1 MALTHGEK
9 SYKDSHCGIALVV
22 LTYTYVVTESK
33 VTARRAIRRIC
44 CILGERLRWGGGMNM
59 AREGSGLIRVNLGC
73 GLITPSGWVNVD
85 GSFNARLAKHPIL
98 RRALHALHATSADKI
113 KVAWN
118 PQILIRNL
126 RKPLPFRD
134 GSADAVYSS
143 HLLEHLYHEEAQRLI
158 RESYRVLAGGGI
170 LRIVVP
176 DLASI
181 VQEYLGGRPFGE
193 PLNGAQHGCSADRF
207 NQRLLMRSS
216 APPSDNLFSRLYNS
230 WMDFHTHKWMYDANS
245 LIHHMESAG
254 FVEVRQMALYESR
267 IEGIEQIEDPSRVLR
282 GEGICIEG
290 IKPIAESAAD
300 PNK

>member
-1 MALTHGEK
+1 
-9 SYKDSHCGIALVV
+9 
-22 LTYTYVVTESK
+22 
-33 VTARRAIRRIC
+33 
-44 CILGERLRWGGGMNM
+44 M
-59 AREGSGLIRVNLGC
+59 ARKGSGLLRVNLGC

-98 RRALHALHATSADKI
+98 RRALHALHVTSADKI

-118 PQILIRNL
+118 SEILIHDL

-134 GSADAVYSS
+134 ESAAAVYSS
-143 HLLEHLYHEEAQRLI
+143 HLLEHLYHEEAQQLI
-158 RESYRVLAGGGI
+158 RESYRVLAREGI

-181 VQEYLGGRPFGE
+181 VQEYLGERPFGE
-193 PLNGAQHGCSADRF
+193 RSTGAQRACSADRL

-216 APPSDNLFSRLYNS
+216 APLSGNLFSRLYNS
-230 WMDFHTHKWMYDANS
+230 WIDFHTHKWMYDANS
-245 LIHHMESAG
+245 LKHHIESAG
-254 FVEVRQMALYESR
+254 FVEVRQMGLHESG
-267 IEGIEQIEDPSRVLR
+267 IDDIEQVEDRTRVLG

-290 IKPIAESAAD
+290 IKPLAEPTTN